1 MECKM
6 GDQDRL
12 SRIVAG
18 IILIVF
24 AMITGNFIGWLGI
37 IPLITGIVGWCPL
50 YGPLGINTCATEH
63 NSHEDAHH

>member
-6 GDQDRL
+6 SDQDRL
-12 SRIVAG
+12 SRVVAG

-24 AMITGNFIGWLGI
+24 AMITGNFVGWLGI

-50 YGPLGINTCATEH
+50 YGPLGINTCASEH
-63 NSHEDAHH
+63 DPCEDTHH

>member
-18 IILIVF
+18 VILIVF
-24 AMITGNFIGWLGI
+24 AMITDNFVGWLGI
-37 IPLITGIVGWCPL
+37 IPLVTGIVGWCPL
-50 YGPLGINTCATEH
+50 YGPLGINTCTTEH
-63 NSHEDAHH
+63 NKDAHH